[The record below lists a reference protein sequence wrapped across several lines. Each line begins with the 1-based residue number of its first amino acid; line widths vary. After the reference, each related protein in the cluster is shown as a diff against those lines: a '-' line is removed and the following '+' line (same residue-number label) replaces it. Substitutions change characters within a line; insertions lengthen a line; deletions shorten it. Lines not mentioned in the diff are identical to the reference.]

1 MVYNGTMS
9 RKARLTADDWLQAGL
24 QALAASGPEALKA
37 EPLARALDT
46 TKGSFYWHF
55 EDVPRYRQALLRFWR
70 DLTAKMPATPA
81 EKADA
86 VSQLQHMMTEG
97 FGGDPDTESAMRSWA
112 VSDPAAAATLAE
124 LDKARL
130 EHLSDV
136 LRKLGVT
143 NPDIACTLYAAKVGM
158 SSMSDDVADDKA
170 LTTLVDL
177 VLALR

>member
-1 MVYNGTMS
+1 MS
-9 RKARLTADDWLQAGL
+9 RKQRLTADDWLQAGL

-55 EDVPRYRQALLRFWR
+55 EDVPRYRQALLRFWH
-70 DLTAKMPATPA
+70 DLTAKLPAAPS
-81 EKADA
+81 EKAEA
-86 VSQLQHMMTEG
+86 VAQLQTMMRDG
-97 FGGDPDTESAMRSWA
+97 FGGDPATEAAMRSWA
-112 VSDPAAAATLAE
+112 ATDPQARETLAG

-130 EHLSDV
+130 AHLSAV
-136 LRKLGVT
+136 LRELGVT
-143 NPDIACTLYAAKVGM
+143 NPDIARTLYASKVGM
-158 SSMSDDVADDKA
+158 ALLSEEVADDAA

>member
-1 MVYNGTMS
+1 MS
-9 RKARLTADDWLQAGL
+9 RKPRLTADDWLQAGL

-55 EDVPRYRQALLRFWR
+55 EDVPRYRQALLRFWH
-70 DLTAKMPATPA
+70 DVTAKLPAAPA
-81 EKADA
+81 EKAEA
-86 VSQLQHMMTEG
+86 VAQLHAMMKDG
-97 FGGDPDTESAMRSWA
+97 FGGDAATETAMRSWA
-112 VSDPAAAATLAE
+112 VSDPTAAATLAD

-130 EHLSDV
+130 GHLADV

-143 NPDIACTLYAAKVGM
+143 NPDIAKTLYAAKVGM
-158 SSMSDDVADDKA
+158 GSMSDEVADETA

>member
-1 MVYNGTMS
+1 MS
-9 RKARLTADDWLQAGL
+9 RKQRLSADDWLQAGL

-55 EDVPRYRQALLRFWR
+55 EDVPRYRQALLKFWR
-70 DLTAKMPATPA
+70 DLTEKMPVTPS
-81 EKADA
+81 EKSDA
-86 VSQLQHMMTEG
+86 VSQLHQMMTEG
-97 FGGDPDTESAMRSWA
+97 FGGDPATESAMRSWA
-112 VSDPAAAATLAE
+112 LSDPAAAATLAE

-130 EHLSDV
+130 AHLSAV
-136 LRKLGVT
+136 LSKLGVT

-158 SSMSDDVADDKA
+158 SSMSDDVADENA

>member
-1 MVYNGTMS
+1 MS
-9 RKARLTADDWLQAGL
+9 RKQRLTADDWLQAGL
-24 QALAASGPEALKA
+24 QALTASGPEALKA

-70 DLTAKMPATPA
+70 DLTAKMPAAPS

-86 VSQLQHMMTEG
+86 VAQLKQVMRDG
-97 FGGDPDTESAMRSWA
+97 FGGDQATEIAMRGWA
-112 VSDPAAAATLAE
+112 VTDATAQATLAE
-124 LDKARL
+124 LDKARVD
-130 EHLSDV
+130 HLSAV

-143 NPDIACTLYAAKVGM
+143 NPDIARTLYAAKVGM
-158 SSMSDDVADDKA
+158 GSLSGEVADEGA